1 MAQHQTVVLVD
12 DLDGTA
18 AEQTVVF
25 SVDGQQY
32 EIDLSRHNLQRLRD
46 ILAPYVTR
54 ARQVGPAPGARR
66 RVRQP
71 RTLAPVTVPVTV
83 PATAPAATGAPPA
96 EAAASHDSTT
106 SAPGPSVPVALFSN
120 PDVHRPSSTAAAP
133 KPYPAA
139 LFSTTG

>member
-54 ARQVGPAPGARR
+54 ARQVGPAPGAHR
-66 RVRQP
+66 RVRRP
-71 RTLAPVTVPVTV
+71 RTVAPV
-83 PATAPAATGAPPA
+83 TAPAATGAPPA

-120 PDVHRPSSTAAAP
+120 PDVHRPSPTAATP
-133 KPYPAA
+133 RPNPAD
-139 LFSTTG
+139 LFSTAG